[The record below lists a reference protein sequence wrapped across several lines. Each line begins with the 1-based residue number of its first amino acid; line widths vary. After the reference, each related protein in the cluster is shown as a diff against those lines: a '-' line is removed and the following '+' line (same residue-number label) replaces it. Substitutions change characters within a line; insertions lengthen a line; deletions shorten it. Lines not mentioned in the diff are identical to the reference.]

1 MPKPGTVSKRFL
13 QTGSQSNEA
22 CAVAW
27 GWRMLARMFSA
38 PRSRRQLVIAILGL
52 VGIYALLLIP
62 EAEPPVI
69 SGAGKQ
75 PFIWARDQLWQDLE
89 KQLREARQLS
99 PPGRVAGFEAKLERV
114 HRALDHIAGTNL
126 PPTAV
131 AFDEV
136 EAAFFQCAVLA
147 AVNPKRNN
155 DFMLAAGRLADLARR
170 QSESWPPD
178 SVEARQRSYRLLFGR
193 RAAVEEVMLQLA
205 PAFNPLELV
214 PTNEPSAAP
223 FAEVEG
229 VRIHSGDIFVSRG
242 GASTSALIARGND
255 YPGNFSHVALIHVDE
270 QTQKISVI
278 ESHIESGV
286 CVRPIEEYLADT
298 KLRIMVLRLREDLP
312 AMQTNPLLPH
322 HAAAVAL
329 SNSLAR
335 HIPYDFTMDYADPAN
350 QFCSEVVSSA
360 YQSQGLTL
368 WSALSQVS
376 APGLTRWLTILGVRN
391 FESQQPSDLEYDPQL
406 RFVAEWR
413 NPEALAQD
421 RMDNAIIDAR
431 LEVAERGA
439 KLEFNRWLLPPMRV
453 LKAGCWV
460 LNQLGATGP
469 IPEGMSATTA
479 LRVEEFKKRHA
490 VARERLKQ
498 AAAEFQKAKGY
509 APPYWE
515 LLQLARE
522 AIQ

>member
-1 MPKPGTVSKRFL
+1 MFLKPKG
-13 QTGSQSNEA
+13 
-22 CAVAW
+22 
-27 GWRMLARMFSA
+27 
-38 PRSRRQLVIAILGL
+38 RRRLVIAMLGL

-62 EAEPPVI
+62 EAAPPVI

-75 PFIWARDQLWQDLE
+75 PFIWARDQLWQNLE
-89 KQLREARQLS
+89 KQFREARQLS
-99 PPGRVAGFEAKLERV
+99 PAGRVAGFEAKLERV
-114 HRALDHIAGTNL
+114 HRALDQIAITNL
-126 PPTAV
+126 PPTAP

-147 AVNPKRNN
+147 AVNPERNH
-155 DFMLAAGRLADLARR
+155 DFMQAARRLADLARWQA
-170 QSESWPPD
+170 QSWSPD
-178 SVEARQRSYRLLFGR
+178 SVEARQRSYRMLFGR
-193 RAAVEEVMLQLA
+193 RAAMEEVMLQIA
-205 PAFNPLELV
+205 PAFNPLELA
-214 PTNEPSAAP
+214 PTHEPSAAP
-223 FAEVEG
+223 FAQVEG

-242 GASTSALIARGND
+242 GAATSALIARGND
-255 YPGNFSHVALIHVDE
+255 YPGNFSHVALVHVDE
-270 QTQKISVI
+270 QTKQISVI

-286 CVRPIEEYLADT
+286 GVRPIEAYLAET
-298 KLRIMVLRLREDLP
+298 KLRILVLRPREDLP
-312 AMQTNPLLPH
+312 SVQTNPLLPH

-335 HIPYDFTMDYADPAN
+335 HIPYDFTMNYADPTK

-376 APGLTRWLTILGVRN
+376 TPGLTQWLATLGVRH

-413 NPEALAQD
+413 NPEALTQD
-421 RMDNAIIDAR
+421 RMDNAILDAR
-431 LEVAERGA
+431 LEAAERGA
-439 KLEFNRWLLPPMRV
+439 KLSFNRWLLPPMRL

-479 LRVEEFKKRHA
+479 LRVEEFKQRHA
-490 VARERLKQ
+490 VTRERLKQ
-498 AAAEFQKAKGY
+498 ATAEFQKTKGY

-515 LLQLARE
+515 LLLLARE
-522 AIQ
+522 EIQ

>member
-1 MPKPGTVSKRFL
+1 MFFNAKNRRRS
-13 QTGSQSNEA
+13 
-22 CAVAW
+22 VA
-27 GWRMLARMFSA
+27 
-38 PRSRRQLVIAILGL
+38 IILGS
-52 VGIYALLLIP
+52 VVIYALLLIP
-62 EAEPPVI
+62 EATPPQI
-69 SGAGKQ
+69 NGAGKQ
-75 PFIWARDQLWQDLE
+75 PFAWARDALWQDLE

-99 PPGRVAGFEAKLERV
+99 PAGRMAEFEAKLERI
-114 HRALDHIAGTNL
+114 HQALDRLTTTNL
-126 PPTAV
+126 PPSDA
-131 AFDEV
+131 AFNEA

-147 AVNPKRNN
+147 AVNPERNN
-155 DFMLAAGRLADLARR
+155 DFMAAASRFANLARW
-170 QSESWPPD
+170 QSQSWPPD
-178 SVEARQRSYRLLFGR
+178 SVEARQRSYRLLFGQ
-193 RAAVEEVMLQLA
+193 RAAVEEVMLQIA
-205 PAFNPLELV
+205 PAFDPMELAA
-214 PTNEPSAAP
+214 TNKPGATP
-223 FAEVEG
+223 FAEIQG

-242 GASTSALIARGND
+242 GAATSALIARGND

-270 QTQKISVI
+270 QTKQISVI

-286 CVRPIEEYLADT
+286 GVRPIEAYLAET

-312 AMQTNPLLPH
+312 AMQTNSLLPH

-335 HIPYDFTMDYADPAN
+335 HIPYDFPMDYADPAK

-376 APGLTRWLTILGVRN
+376 TPGLTHWLTTLGVRH

-421 RMDNAIIDAR
+421 RMDNAILDAR
-431 LEVAERGA
+431 LEAAERGA

-453 LKAGCWV
+453 LKAGCWG

-498 AAAEFQKAKGY
+498 AAAEFQKTKGY

-515 LLQLARE
+515 LLLLARE